1 MYYGIGT
8 PSYGN
13 PYNIPAPAQIPAV
26 KTEIVSV
33 NGRNGAEMYRMAPDS
48 SALLL
53 DGNDP
58 IIWFVKTDG
67 AGYKTIIPYDIKP
80 HEEKQQIDQQGI
92 EDRFKDFDE
101 RLKAIEEALK

>member
-1 MYYGIGT
+1 MYYGMGT
-8 PSYGN
+8 QPYGVSYN
-13 PYNIPAPAQIPAV
+13 VPTPVQPPAV

-48 SALLL
+48 SVLLL
-53 DGNDP
+53 DSNEP

-80 HEEKQQIDQQGI
+80 HEEQQPVDQNKI
-92 EDRFKDFDE
+92 EDRMKDFDE
-101 RLKAIEEALK
+101 RLRAIEEALK

>member
-1 MYYGIGT
+1 MYYGTGVT
-8 PSYGN
+8 PYGV
-13 PYNIPAPAQIPAV
+13 PYNVPAPAQIPAV

-33 NGRNGAEMYRMAPDS
+33 NGRNGAEMYRLAPDS
-48 SALLL
+48 SSLLL
-53 DGNDP
+53 DSNDP

-80 HEEKQQIDQQGI
+80 HEEKQQTDPNGI
-92 EDRFKDFDE
+92 EERLKDFDE